1 MLHEKLEEYNSAFE
15 KIMEELE
22 EPEMPEDPKSSAP
35 STTDETPKK
44 TNKAARATTTTTTTT
59 ANDNGSNIDSAEQTF
74 IIKKTLLEHSSDFIG
89 GKTTITSEN
98 IEAEASKAVE
108 QALSP
113 ECYPVLDQLLR
124 PYIQEEQ
131 LYEKYDKTQS
141 AYFEAN
147 RHIIKSV
154 VDYLCNQAE
163 SKLITPGKIRRKVLR
178 YISSQKLKG
187 KKTDD
192 QTAETNRVGCLSQRR
207 VQTRNKRAL
216 ALETN
221 REYFVKT
228 YGEGLD
234 DFLHADYMSDLETD
248 CEVED
253 N

>member
-59 ANDNGSNIDSAEQTF
+59 ANDNGSNIDSAEQT
-74 IIKKTLLEHSSDFIG
+74 

-113 ECYPVLDQLLR
+113 ECYPVLD
-124 PYIQEEQ
+124 
-131 LYEKYDKTQS
+131 
-141 AYFEAN
+141 
-147 RHIIKSV
+147 
-154 VDYLCNQAE
+154 AE

-207 VQTRNKRAL
+207 VQ
-216 ALETN
+216 
-221 REYFVKT
+221 
-228 YGEGLD
+228 GLD